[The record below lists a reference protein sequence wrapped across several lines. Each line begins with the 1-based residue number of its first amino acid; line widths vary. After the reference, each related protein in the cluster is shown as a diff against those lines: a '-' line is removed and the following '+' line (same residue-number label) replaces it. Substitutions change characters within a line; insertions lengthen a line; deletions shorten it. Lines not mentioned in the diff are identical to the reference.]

1 MTGGGAGR
9 ALYPM
14 FADLTGRRC
23 AVIGGG
29 AIATGKV
36 ATLVEHGAVVRLV
49 SPQVTSGLTRMIE
62 DGLIAEHAPRTYVPG
77 DLEGCFLVIAATDS
91 EQVNRSVRQDAEA
104 RNMLCNVIDAPS
116 LCSFIVPSTVR
127 RGDLAL
133 AVSTGGASPVLARHV
148 RRQLEEAYGP
158 EWDGLTA
165 LMRELRDDLKARYA
179 EMPARREAVERLLAS
194 DVLRLLADGDDS
206 GAMELARRVLDVG
219 VHA

>member
-1 MTGGGAGR
+1 MSGEGARR

-29 AIATGKV
+29 TVATGK
-36 ATLVEHGAVVRLV
+36 AAALADAGAVVRLV
-49 SPQVTSGLTRMIE
+49 SPQVTSGLTRMID
-62 DGLIAEHAPRTYVPG
+62 DGLIAEHRRRTYRPA

-133 AVSTGGASPVLARHV
+133 AVSTGGASPTLATQV

-158 EWDGLTA
+158 EWEGLVA
-165 LMRELRDDLKARYA
+165 LMRELRDELKARH
-179 EMPARREAVERLLAS
+179 EGMPARRDAVEALVAS
-194 DVLRLLADGDDS
+194 DVLRLLADGDDT
-206 GAMELARRVLDVG
+206 GAMELARQVLDLG